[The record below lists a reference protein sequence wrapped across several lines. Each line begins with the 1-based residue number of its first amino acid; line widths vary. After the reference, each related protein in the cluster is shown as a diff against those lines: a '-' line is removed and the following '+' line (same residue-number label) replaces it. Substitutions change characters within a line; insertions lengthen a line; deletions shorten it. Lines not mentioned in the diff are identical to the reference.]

1 MVDESVEALLKKL
14 HPRLHLTAS
23 TSLIE
28 YRQFYSVRFWNN
40 RKRSGTTPSS
50 DERTE
55 VVALG
60 SVCTESA
67 QRDRFFH
74 IVELTLPYRITDAS
88 QLPIVP
94 MPDFLRTGDPM
105 DPDADLDTPCQTPVA
120 YDVGPSLPHCT
131 ADAIT

>member
-1 MVDESVEALLKKL
+1 MVDESVEALLKKF

-28 YRQFYSVRFWNN
+28 YLQFHSIMLWNN
-40 RKRSGTTPSS
+40 INSSGTTPSS

-67 QRDRFFH
+67 QRDLLFH
-74 IVELTLPYRITDAS
+74 IVE
-88 QLPIVP
+88 
-94 MPDFLRTGDPM
+94 
-105 DPDADLDTPCQTPVA
+105 
-120 YDVGPSLPHCT
+120 
-131 ADAIT
+131 